1 MPSPPADPT
10 ENACAFCAILAGAL
24 PASLVY
30 EDGQVIAFMDLRQAV
45 PGHVLVVP
53 RRHVE
58 TLFDLDEDT
67 AAQLM
72 RVAVRIA
79 RAADAVFAPD
89 GLNLWQSNR
98 DAGGQEVP
106 HVHLHVQPRMSGDG
120 LMRIYPDARPPAPAA
135 REVLDAW
142 AGRLRE
148 ALQVSGS
155 GRAAG
160 SSSFQTG
167 GAGPPGSK
175 P

>member
-1 MPSPPADPT
+1 MPSPPAESSADD
-10 ENACAFCAILAGAL
+10 CAFCAILAGTL
-24 PASLVY
+24 SASFVH
-30 EDGQVIAFMDLRQAV
+30 EDDQVVAFMDLRQAV

-58 TLFDLDEDT
+58 TLFELDEDT

-106 HVHLHVQPRMSGDG
+106 HVHLHVQPRMAGDG
-120 LMRIYPDARPPAPAA
+120 LLRIYPGQPPPATTGRAA
-135 REVLDAW
+135 LDAW
-142 AGRLRE
+142 AGRLRDV
-148 ALQVSGS
+148 L
-155 GRAAG
+155 R
-160 SSSFQTG
+160 
-167 GAGPPGSK
+167 P
-175 P
+175 

>member
-1 MPSPPADPT
+1 
-10 ENACAFCAILAGAL
+10 
-24 PASLVY
+24 
-30 EDGQVIAFMDLRQAV
+30 V

-98 DAGGQEVP
+98 AAGGQEVP

-120 LMRIYPDARPPAPAA
+120 MLRIYPEPQPPAPAG
-135 REVLDAW
+135 RETLDAW
-142 AGRLRE
+142 AGRLRN
-148 ALQVSGS
+148 ALQVSRS
-155 GRAAG
+155 GCA
-160 SSSFQTG
+160 SED
-167 GAGPPGSK
+167 
-175 P
+175 